1 MNLLVTAGNTLAP
14 IDQVRCITNIFT
26 GRTGAAIALCGHQR
40 GHDVILLTSHPEA
53 VAETLDHR
61 DQPFPTP
68 GHRWKLHRY
77 RTFED
82 LHGLMAQLIPG
93 NLDAIVHCAA
103 VSDYLAEGVYAPAP
117 GTSFSR
123 KEQRWETNDLLG
135 PTLVSRRAL
144 KVKSDED
151 ELWIRL
157 VRAPKLIDLIRQ
169 PWGFR
174 GLLVKFKLEVGISDD
189 KLLQIAER
197 SRSHSQADL
206 MVANTLED
214 APDHAFLGPVQGPLP
229 GGYRRLD
236 RRDLP
241 EELLSTL
248 EQLSLQRRGQTLPEG
263 PGAEASKALRAR
275 DR

>member
-26 GRTGAAIALCGHQR
+26 GRTGAAIALCAHQR
-40 GHDVILLTSHPEA
+40 GHDVTLLTSHPEA
-53 VAETLDHR
+53 VAETLDNR
-61 DQPFPTP
+61 GQPALIPDD
-68 GHRWKLHRY
+68 RWALHRY

-82 LHGLMAQLIPG
+82 LHTLMAQQIPG
-93 NLDAIVHCAA
+93 SLDAVVHCAA
-103 VSDYLAEGVYAPAP
+103 VSDYLADGVYAPAP
-117 GTSFSR
+117 GTTFCS

-135 PTLVSRRAL
+135 PTMLSRRAL

-157 VRAPKLIDLIRQ
+157 VRAPKLIDLIRH

-174 GLLVKFKLEVGISDD
+174 GLLVKFKLEVGVSDD
-189 KLLQIAER
+189 RLLQIAER
-197 SRSHSQADL
+197 SRTWSQADL

-214 APDHAFLGPVQGPLP
+214 AAHHAFLGPVQGPLP
-229 GGYRRLD
+229 GGYRRVD
-236 RRDLP
+236 RRNLA
-241 EELLSTL
+241 EELLTIL
-248 EQLSLQRRGQTLPEG
+248 EQRFLQRSTPTAPEG
-263 PGAEASKALRAR
+263 PVADALRRAEAR